1 VNAAS
6 TGVFLLN
13 NSSVLEV
20 AVDKGTSNKMSFIGT
35 GQLSVDAV
43 AQFGNNVGLGT
54 YTGPLLENFGV
65 GDVVQ
70 LNDLNFVGA
79 SIVSYTAATGLLQ
92 LKSGATKA
100 TLLFQ
105 NSSLGAGSFF
115 LGNVGGDVAVT
126 HHT

>member
-1 VNAAS
+1 MQFDDSWTNGSFSITVTNNGTVSLGVGDNLDVTGSVNAAS

-54 YTGPLLENFGV
+54 YTGPLQIGRAHV
-65 GDVVQ
+65 
-70 LNDLNFVGA
+70 
-79 SIVSYTAATGLLQ
+79 
-92 LKSGATKA
+92 
-100 TLLFQ
+100 
-105 NSSLGAGSFF
+105 
-115 LGNVGGDVAVT
+115 
-126 HHT
+126 